1 MPRTFVWHPSKGPK
15 TVAPNNFKDG
25 EMVKIKQVRSGI
37 GHEARMRRTLL
48 AMGLRNHQA
57 VVERAMTPGL
67 RGQIKQVRHLVEVT
81 GTGSSA
87 GGPAGEPK
95 AKPASNQKA
104 AKKATT
110 PKASAK
116 SEK

>member
-15 TVAPNNFKDG
+15 TVAPMKFKDG
-25 EMVKIKQVRSGI
+25 ETVKIKQVRSGI
-37 GHEARMRRTLL
+37 GHEARMRRTLQ

-81 GTGSSA
+81 AA
-87 GGPAGEPK
+87 GGEGKKPSA
-95 AKPASNQKA
+95 ATKPAAPKKTKVKA
-104 AKKATT
+104 ANG
-110 PKASAK
+110 
-116 SEK
+116 